1 MLVIV
6 VYDINTITMNKR
18 NNSLCKLSLILIVL
32 FSWTTESNAQFVST
46 AKQSKI
52 LSPIVKIISDAILGC
67 ESKIDGEKSY
77 FNSSLFFFEENI
89 QVCKD
94 ILAGN
99 SDSTDTVNISSQTRE
114 QILIEKDTV
123 LTKEETK
130 VVEKKKHKSIWNNP
144 GNTKSRI

>member
-1 MLVIV
+1 
-6 VYDINTITMNKR
+6 MNKK
-18 NNSLCKLSLILIVL
+18 NNKLWKLCLILLVL
-32 FSWTTESNAQFVST
+32 FSWTTESNAQFVQT
-46 AKQSKI
+46 AANQSKI
-52 LSPIVKIISDAILGC
+52 LAPIVKIVSDVILNGK
-67 ESKIDGEKSY
+67 SKIPNMEPEVTIEKSY

-99 SDSTDTVNISSQTRE
+99 NDSIDVVNISSQTKE

-130 VVEKKKHKSIWNNP
+130 IIKKKIHKSIWNNP